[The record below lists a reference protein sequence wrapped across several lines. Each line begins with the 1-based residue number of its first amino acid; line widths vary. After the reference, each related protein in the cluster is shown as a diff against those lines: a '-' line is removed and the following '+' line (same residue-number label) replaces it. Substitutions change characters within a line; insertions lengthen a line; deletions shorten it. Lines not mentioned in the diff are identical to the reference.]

1 MKKNIIQKDRFRKH
15 AGFLILPLLFLL
27 AGGHL
32 LRAQVIQLREE
43 HLEERR
49 SLASANAVTYSD
61 RIIQDLQGG
70 VLVTNSLEE
79 VIISGN
85 GRCPK
90 FRDIASDLMD
100 DSIQS
105 IQLAPGGVVTEIYP
119 EEGNDA
125 GKIDLLYDTSRGAYA
140 RYAMEHNTTVLQGP
154 FELKQGGSGIA
165 IRNPVYL
172 EKNGKQEFWG
182 FAIAIIRVPEIFTNS
197 LGALKDFG
205 YEYRLMKTTAPWS
218 GEFTDVYQSGTELT
232 DPVSYSFSACGDTW
246 QLQVMPSEGWVQKG
260 LDSIVQKAGIVIL
273 LLISGLGYAVIALED
288 QRRSLKRLSMTDHL
302 TDVYNRSGFDQMLD
316 RHLKMHP
323 NSPCVVAEL
332 DIDDFK
338 FINDM
343 YGHASGDQA
352 LQNLTSGMKAFF
364 PKSTIIGRNGGD
376 EFCLLLP
383 GQTIEAA
390 QSCFLDFTESCKDFT
405 YEGIRHPFTI
415 SLGFAEYPA
424 QAQTRKR
431 LMQCADTALYEVKL
445 NGKQGCQAYESDP
458 REARAQLGFALKDI
472 SAHLPGAFLIYKA
485 DPQDDQLLYA
495 NHEMVHLAGCDS
507 IKDFFDYTKRSF
519 RNLISEPEQTDIEES
534 IWQQINEGDG
544 HSNDYVSFSL
554 VRKDGTLRKVF
565 DHGRIVNNSYYG
577 RVFYVLLMDQELMG
591 QHYGIQDK

>member
-1 MKKNIIQKDRFRKH
+1 MKNNIIQKYHLRKH
-15 AGFLILPLLFLL
+15 AQILVLPLLFLL
-27 AGGHL
+27 VGGHL
-32 LRAQVIQLREE
+32 LRAQVIQIREN

-49 SLASANAVTYSD
+49 SLAAVNAVTYSD
-61 RIIQDLQGG
+61 RILQDLQDGIQI
-70 VLVTNSLEE
+70 TNSLEE
-79 VIISGN
+79 IVLN
-85 GRCPK
+85 GDKQFLK
-90 FRDIASDLMD
+90 FHEIASDLMN

-105 IQLAPGGVVTEIYP
+105 IQLAPDGVVTEIYP
-119 EEGNDA
+119 EEGNDT
-125 GKIDLLYDTSRGAYA
+125 GKIDLLHDASRGAYA
-140 RYAMEHNTTVLQGP
+140 RYAMEHNLTILQGP

-182 FAIAIIRVPEIFTNS
+182 FTIAIIRVPEIFTDS

-205 YEYRLMKTTAPWS
+205 YEYRLLKTIAPWS
-218 GEFTDVYQSGTELT
+218 GEYTDVYQSGTKLT

-246 QLQVMPSEGWVQKG
+246 QLQVMPSGGWGQKG
-260 LDSIVQKAGIVIL
+260 PDSIAQKAGIVIL
-273 LLISGLGYAVIALED
+273 LLITGLSYAVIALED
-288 QRRSLKRLSMTDHL
+288 QRRSLKRLSITDNL

-316 RHLKMHP
+316 RHLKKHP
-323 NSPCVVAEL
+323 NAPCVVAEL

-364 PKSTIIGRNGGD
+364 PKNTIIGRNGGD

-383 GQTIEAA
+383 GQTAEAV
-390 QSCFLDFTESCKDFT
+390 QSCFQDFTESRKAFT

-445 NGKQGCQAYESDP
+445 NGKQGYKAYERDP

-485 DPQDDQLLYA
+485 DPQDDQLLFA
-495 NHEMVHLAGCDS
+495 NQEMVHLAGCDD
-507 IKDFFDYTKRSF
+507 IHEFYTYTNRSF
-519 RNLISEPEQTDIEES
+519 RNLVSKPEQKEIEES
-534 IWQQINEGDG
+534 IWRQINKGNG
-544 HSNDYVSFSL
+544 HSDDYVSFSL

-577 RVFYVLLMDQELMG
+577 RVFYVLLMDQEHMG
-591 QHYGIQDK
+591 QHYSM